1 LHGLG
6 AQTLGRKN
14 CQVDNLVACLTK
26 YLVLLRAGKTVLVHC
41 VQGQIRS
48 PVPLQQA
55 LTAI

>member
-1 LHGLG
+1 M
-6 AQTLGRKN
+6 AK
-14 CQVDNLVACLTK
+14 LTPF
-26 YLVLLRAGKTVLVHC
+26 LQLLRHGQTVLVHC

>member
-6 AQTLGRKN
+6 AQTLGRKS
-14 CQVDNLVACLTK
+14 CQVDNLLGRLTPI
-26 YLVLLRAGKTVLVHC
+26 VQLLRDGETVLVHC

>member
-1 LHGLG
+1 M
-6 AQTLGRKN
+6 
-14 CQVDNLVACLTK
+14 DNLLAKLSPFVD
-26 YLVLLRAGKTVLVHC
+26 LLRLGHIVLVHC

>member
-1 LHGLG
+1 MDNLG
-6 AQTLGRKN
+6 AR
-14 CQVDNLVACLTK
+14 LTK
-26 YLVLLRAGKTVLVHC
+26 FLELLQAGKTVLVHC

>member
-6 AQTLGRKN
+6 ALTLGRKS
-14 CQVDNLVACLTK
+14 CQVDNLMARLTK
-26 YLVLLRAGKTVLVHC
+26 FPELLRAGKTVLVHC